1 MVQCGMCGFAVVH
14 RATPGNAG
22 LHTMHIHSATLRWC
36 DVQSPHL
43 RSCKVQFCV
52 RAKANFA
59 FVQIC
64 VRTTIWVWVHA
75 ANLGLGTDL

>member
-22 LHTMHIHSATLRWC
+22 LHSTTLRWC

-52 RAKANFA
+52 RAKSRCDAMVVAGIEKFSILRRDA
-59 FVQIC
+59 TSQ
-64 VRTTIWVWVHA
+64 R
-75 ANLGLGTDL
+75 